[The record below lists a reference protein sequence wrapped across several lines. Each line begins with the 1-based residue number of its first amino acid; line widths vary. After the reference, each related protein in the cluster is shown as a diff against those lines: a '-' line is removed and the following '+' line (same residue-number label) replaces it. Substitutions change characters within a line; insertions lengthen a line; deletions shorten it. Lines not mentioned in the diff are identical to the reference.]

1 MPKPKSIRGG
11 GESHFIPQIEQLLT
25 EQTAVILDAVD
36 DRFRAVNRRLSKLDQ
51 QYERLLRTLNSFLKR
66 VTDIEEEFTFMK
78 EDLKRVKAVLRE
90 KLGVTLD

>member
-11 GESHFIPQIEQLLT
+11 GESPFIPQIEQLLT

-51 QYERLLRTLNSFLKR
+51 HYERLLRTLNSFLKR

>member
-1 MPKPKSIRGG
+1 MPKSKSTRGG
-11 GESHFIPQIEQLLT
+11 GESPFIPQIEQLLT